1 MPASFFLGEAGG
13 RGILSGM
20 RNWIGIAAWTLA
32 GAGVLAA
39 VDEAAPPAAAELA
52 MAPVEDAIPAVV
64 KALGKPTLFPFAN
77 GIRMAITA
85 ADEEVQ
91 AHVLNG
97 LNHLHGGWEFEAARH
112 FAVALEADPECL
124 LAHWG
129 MVMALLAPSPETSP
143 ARNAAVDRLLV
154 LLDAGRGTGLER
166 GYAYGLIKYIQEG
179 PAAAA
184 AAFRKVAE
192 EFPND
197 MQAPLFGA
205 LFGRAGYDETGDAL
219 PGQVTAEATLEAL
232 VEKFPKN
239 SVPLNALLM
248 ARAEAPDLRPSL
260 LLARQLSRLAPDY
273 PPFFHVLGHYE
284 WRCGNYWLA
293 ASAFGNATKLY
304 ESWMTENKAGP
315 EDCPG
320 WVVAECYRI
329 VALKFKGDFDTAYAA
344 ARQFSRT
351 SFPPERAASPGA
363 RLILWEAKSLPSRIL
378 MRRGLP
384 GNTIEALTSLP
395 DPVAMK
401 PYHDRSLAHWW
412 TDGLRIA
419 LETKRLIEAGDLD
432 KARLAAAALATHG
445 EEMAKLQNAAIA
457 LGERA
462 SWNRAFRALEV
473 LASEIQGR
481 LAMAGP
487 ASGRG
492 SALNWF
498 RSAADRQLPATML
511 YPPAVLT
518 PMASLLGEYYLS
530 VKKPDEAAE
539 AFNESLELFHNDLG
553 ALSGLQRAEEMA
565 KRPEEAAKVAAKIK
579 ELQEP

>member
-1 MPASFFLGEAGG
+1 
-13 RGILSGM
+13 
-20 RNWIGIAAWTLA
+20 
-32 GAGVLAA
+32 
-39 VDEAAPPAAAELA
+39 
-52 MAPVEDAIPAVV
+52 MAPVADAIPAVV
-64 KALGKPTLFPFAN
+64 KALGKPVLFPFTN

-85 ADEEVQ
+85 ADKEVEE
-91 AHVLNG
+91 HVLNG

-112 FAVALEADPECL
+112 FAVALELDPGCL

-129 MVMALLAPSPETSP
+129 MAMALLAPSPETTP
-143 ARNAAVDRLLV
+143 ARNAAVDRMLG
-154 LLDAGRGTGLER
+154 LLDAGIGSGLER

-184 AAFRKVAE
+184 SAFRKVAG

-197 MQAPLFGA
+197 IQAPIFGA
-205 LFGRAGYDETGDAL
+205 LFGRSGYDETGDPL
-219 PGQVTAEATLEAL
+219 PGQVAAEATLAAL
-232 VEKFPKN
+232 VEKFPKHP
-239 SVPLNALLM
+239 VPLNALLM
-248 ARAEAPDLRPSL
+248 ARGEAPDLRPSL
-260 LLARQLSRLAPDY
+260 LLARQLTKLVPDY
-273 PPFFHVLGHYE
+273 APFYQVLGHYE
-284 WRCGNYWLA
+284 WRCGDYPQA
-293 ASAFGNATKLY
+293 AAAFGNSKKLY
-304 ESWMTENKAGP
+304 ESWMTATKAGP

-320 WVVAECYRI
+320 WVMAECYRI
-329 VALKFKGDFDTAYAA
+329 VALKLQGDFDSAYAA

-351 SFPPERAASPGA
+351 PFPPERAASPGA
-363 RLILWEAKSLPSRIL
+363 RLILWEAKSLPARIL

-395 DPVAMK
+395 DPALMK

-419 LETKRLIEAGDLD
+419 LEAKRLIEAGDLEQ
-432 KARLAAAALATHG
+432 ARLAAAALTTHG
-445 EEMAKLQNAAIA
+445 EEMAKLQNAATA

-473 LASEIQGR
+473 LASELQGR
-481 LAMAGP
+481 IAMAGP

-530 VKKPDEAAE
+530 AAKPDEATE
-539 AFNESLELFHNDLG
+539 AFNESLELFRNDLG
-553 ALSGLQRAEEMA
+553 ALSGLQRAAEMA
-565 KRPEEAAKVAAKIK
+565 KRPEEAAKFAAKIK
-579 ELQEP
+579 ELRNP